1 MSTFYRRVK
10 KLFGWIFKNLYRV
23 RIVNPEKEELYRPY
37 VVCCNHTALMD
48 VTVIS
53 LAMKRQVRYMAKK
66 EVFKVPILKGFVT
79 AMGAFPVDRRHG
91 DVGAVKKTLELL
103 KAGECVGVFPQG
115 TRCPYKH
122 PRDTEI
128 KNGIGMFAVDNREE
142 LYAIN
147 DIAGDMGRKQA
158 LLLRIT
164 PGIDP
169 HTYAA
174 VNTGMVDSKF
184 GSAIETGQ
192 AEELTR
198 LALSLPNLE
207 LLGFHCHVGSQVF
220 DSDVFLQTADIM
232 FAFIAE
238 MKEKLGF
245 VTKKLDLGGGYGVRY
260 KAEHPH
266 IDIESNLL
274 LVGQRV
280 KELVAKFHLEMPLIC
295 LEPGRSIVADAGMTL
310 YTMGTLKKIPGY
322 KNYVSVDGGMA
333 DNPRYILYGS
343 PYTLVPATKMNDARN
358 MTCSVVGR
366 CCESGDILQENVPMP
381 DTLERGDLIACLTT
395 GAYNYSMASNYN
407 RLTRPPVVMLRA
419 ASPMWQSVGKPW
431 KISQDWMY
439 NHRYKSVIRIFDIR

>member
-1 MSTFYRRVK
+1 MNDILCENISVSADGILHFAGQSTASLAEQYGTPLYLMDEDRIRQRMATYRAGMQTAFGDKGRVLYASK
-10 KLFGWIFKNLYRV
+10 AASFK
-23 RIVNPEKEELYRPY
+23 RIYEIAKEEDIGID
-37 VVCCNHTALMD
+37 VVSAGEIATA
-48 VTVIS
+48 
-53 LAMKRQVRYMAKK
+53 
-66 EVFKVPILKGFVT
+66 
-79 AMGAFPVDRRHG
+79 
-91 DVGAVKKTLELL
+91 L
-103 KAGECVGVFPQG
+103 KAGYPLEKACFHSNNK
-115 TRCPYKH
+115 TDWDIRYAMEH
-122 PRDTEI
+122 
-128 KNGIGMFAVDNREE
+128 NIGLFAVDNREE

-147 DIAGDMGRKQA
+147 EIAGQMGRKQA

-192 AEELTR
+192 AEEMTKI
-198 LALSLPNLE
+198 ALSLPNLE
-207 LLGFHCHVGSQVF
+207 LVGFHCHVGSQVF

-245 VTKKLDLGGGYGVRY
+245 ITKKLDLGGGYGVRY

-274 LVGQRV
+274 LVGKRV
-280 KELVAKFHLEMPLIC
+280 KELVAKYNLEMPLIC

-343 PYTLVPATKMNDARN
+343 PYTLVPATRMYDERT

-381 DTLERGDLIACLTT
+381 ENLQRGDLIACLTT

-407 RLTRPPVVMLRA
+407 RLTRPPVVMLRGG
-419 ASPMWQSVGKPW
+419 QSYVAVRRETL
-431 KISQDWMY
+431 D
-439 NHRYKSVIRIFDIR
+439 DITRLDV